1 MSCLFNSYD
10 PYFKQPFG
18 AVRAGQTVHLTL
30 CIPEELGYVDP
41 HLVLQKE
48 GKYDVPVHYRMKF
61 DGQTPHQN
69 HFSVDVV
76 LGDPGLYFYYFDLY
90 TDFRRIVR
98 GADNCGVVSWQ
109 EGESWQITVYEPD
122 FQTPECIKGKVFY
135 QIFPD
140 RFCEGIENKPMPF
153 PDRLYQADKHAEP
166 FWQPNE
172 TGGHLN
178 EDYFGGDLEGIRI
191 KLPYLREMG
200 VDYLYLNPIFEAH
213 SNHRYNTADYLNVD
227 PLLGTNEE
235 FEVLC
240 REAAK
245 YGIGIVL
252 DGVFSH
258 TGSDSRYFNREGRYG
273 EGGAYRDPNSPYR
286 SWYDFDPKYKGGYR
300 SWWGF
305 ETLPEVNEETPS
317 FVEFIT
323 GEGGVID
330 TWLRRGAAGF
340 RLDVADELPDEFIEK
355 IRTAVKRVSPEKFLL
370 GEVWEDA
377 TTKFGFDHRRTYLL
391 GKGLDSV
398 MNYPFKNSVLDFVKG
413 KPAQQEFLRA
423 DPLDSGANLFNKVVR
438 QLVGHIQTEACGTAP
453 QPCVNDTALAGDE
466 LHIGGVLFVHLGQ
479 GLEAPPAAVAAL
491 ILGVKIVPAAVG
503 GVGVAVSAAVTIA
516 AFAVEIAAVGTGV
529 AEHTVQHDA
538 NAVLGGLAA
547 EHLKLLVGAQQRV
560 YVEIVGGVVAVV
572 GVRLKD
578 GVEVK
583 VVHPHLPQIGQLDA
597 DAFQVAAEIVLVQV
611 AAGLVGLPEGF
622 GVFVGLIQPVRERHG
637 LVLNALAEP
646 VREDLIE
653 HLALDALRGLET
665 GIVDGDLPLFAFLPA
680 DNAAVVRPAVDAAE
694 VGVEVEVVEV
704 QARVVQRQLH
714 GKVVLL
720 GGLAVELHAVV
731 HRHVIF
737 SLFLEHQMRIDIAQ
751 LFRDAKG
758 QAHGLTGPQCAKG
771 LLEIGVVA
779 I

>member
-18 AVRAGQTVHLTL
+18 AVRAGQTVHLSL

-109 EGESWQITVYEPD
+109 QGESWQITVYEPD

-245 YGIGIVL
+245 YGIGINKKSKL
-252 DGVFSH
+252 EGV
-258 TGSDSRYFNREGRYG
+258 RIKNYFATSMVG
-273 EGGAYRDPNSPYR
+273 P
-286 SWYDFDPKYKGGYR
+286 
-300 SWWGF
+300 
-305 ETLPEVNEETPS
+305 
-317 FVEFIT
+317 
-323 GEGGVID
+323 
-330 TWLRRGAAGF
+330 
-340 RLDVADELPDEFIEK
+340 
-355 IRTAVKRVSPEKFLL
+355 FLM
-370 GEVWEDA
+370 
-377 TTKFGFDHRRTYLL
+377 
-391 GKGLDSV
+391 
-398 MNYPFKNSVLDFVKG
+398 MNPPFVKY
-413 KPAQQEFLRA
+413 LM
-423 DPLDSGANLFNKVVR
+423 
-438 QLVGHIQTEACGTAP
+438 
-453 QPCVNDTALAGDE
+453 AL
-466 LHIGGVLFVHLGQ
+466 
-479 GLEAPPAAVAAL
+479 
-491 ILGVKIVPAAVG
+491 LGVKEPKLEFEETNMAAY
-503 GVGVAVSAAVTIA
+503 
-516 AFAVEIAAVGTGV
+516 E
-529 AEHTVQHDA
+529 
-538 NAVLGGLAA
+538 
-547 EHLKLLVGAQQRV
+547 R
-560 YVEIVGGVVAVV
+560 
-572 GVRLKD
+572 RR
-578 GVEVK
+578 
-583 VVHPHLPQIGQLDA
+583 A
-597 DAFQVAAEIVLVQV
+597 DIIRMMGE
-611 AAGLVGLPEGF
+611 
-622 GVFVGLIQPVRERHG
+622 
-637 LVLNALAEP
+637 
-646 VREDLIE
+646 
-653 HLALDALRGLET
+653 
-665 GIVDGDLPLFAFLPA
+665 
-680 DNAAVVRPAVDAAE
+680 
-694 VGVEVEVVEV
+694 
-704 QARVVQRQLH
+704 
-714 GKVVLL
+714 K
-720 GGLAVELHAVV
+720 
-731 HRHVIF
+731 
-737 SLFLEHQMRIDIAQ
+737 
-751 LFRDAKG
+751 
-758 QAHGLTGPQCAKG
+758 
-771 LLEIGVVA
+771 
-779 I
+779 

>member
-18 AVRAGQTVHLTL
+18 AVRAGQTVHLAL

-172 TGGHLN
+172 VGGHLN
-178 EDYFGGDLEGIRI
+178 EDYFGGDLKGIQM
-191 KLPYLREMG
+191 KLPYLRKMG

-340 RLDVADELPDEFIEK
+340 RLDVADELPDDFIEK
-355 IRTAVKRVSPEKFLL
+355 IRAAVKAHGEDKLL
-370 GEVWEDA
+370 IGEVWEDA
-377 TTKFGFDHRRTYLL
+377 TTKEAFDHRRTYLR
-391 GKGLDSV
+391 GHGLDTT
-398 MNYPFKNSVLDFVKG
+398 MNYPFRN
-413 KPAQQEFLRA
+413 
-423 DPLDSGANLFNKVVR
+423 
-438 QLVGHIQTEACGTAP
+438 
-453 QPCVNDTALAGDE
+453 
-466 LHIGGVLFVHLGQ
+466 
-479 GLEAPPAAVAAL
+479 AAVAFAR
-491 ILGVKIVPAAVG
+491 GEDASAVG
-503 GVGVAVSAAVTIA
+503 EQIMSICENYPKPALDCAMNFLSTHDTERGITAIA
-516 AFAVEIAAVGTGV
+516 GEP
-529 AEHTVQHDA
+529 A
-538 NAVLGGLAA
+538 NGRDRYWQSKRMIPGD
-547 EHLKLLVGAQQRV
+547 R
-560 YVEIVGGVVAVV
+560 I
-572 GVRLKD
+572 D
-578 GVEVK
+578 
-583 VVHPHLPQIGQLDA
+583 
-597 DAFQVAAEIVLVQV
+597 
-611 AAGLVGLPEGF
+611 
-622 GVFVGLIQPVRERHG
+622 
-637 LVLNALAEP
+637 
-646 VREDLIE
+646 
-653 HLALDALRGLET
+653 DALR
-665 GIVDGDLPLFAFLPA
+665 
-680 DNAAVVRPAVDAAE
+680 R
-694 VGVEVEVVEV
+694 
-704 QARVVQRQLH
+704 
-714 GKVVLL
+714 VLL
-720 GGLAVELHAVV
+720 AYAMLYTLPGVPCVYYG
-731 HRHVIF
+731 
-737 SLFLEHQMRIDIAQ
+737 D
-751 LFRDAKG
+751 
-758 QAHGLTGPQCAKG
+758 
-771 LLEIGVVA
+771 EIGMQGYRDPFNRAYFDWNSTERRLRVPLSNLARLRRSCDAFDGGSMELVEA
-779 I
+779 SADVLHYRRVGKEQSAEIILNNGPHLIVRTAFGKQTEVNPGGFTILVEDNQPQHVGYFKYY

>member
-18 AVRAGQTVHLTL
+18 AVRAGQSVHLTL

-258 TGSDSRYFNREGRYG
+258 TGSDSRYFNREGRCG

-377 TTKFGFDHRRTYLL
+377 VTKVSYGARRQYAL
-391 GKGLDSV
+391 GDALDSV
-398 MNYPFKNSVLDFVKG
+398 MNYP
-413 KPAQQEFLRA
+413 LR
-423 DPLDSGANLFNKVVR
+423 D
-438 QLVGHIQTEACGTAP
+438 
-453 QPCVNDTALAGDE
+453 
-466 LHIGGVLFVHLGQ
+466 
-479 GLEAPPAAVAAL
+479 AL
-491 ILGVKIVPAAVG
+491 IL
-503 GVGVAVSAAVTIA
+503 
-516 AFAVEIAAVGTGV
+516 FLTGRST
-529 AEHTVQHDA
+529 A
-538 NAVLGGLAA
+538 
-547 EHLKLLVGAQQRV
+547 R
-560 YVEIVGGVVAVV
+560 
-572 GVRLKD
+572 
-578 GVEVK
+578 
-583 VVHPHLPQIGQLDA
+583 
-597 DAFQVAAEIVLVQV
+597 
-611 AAGLVGLPEGF
+611 
-622 GVFVGLIQPVRERHG
+622 
-637 LVLNALAEP
+637 ALA
-646 VREDLIE
+646 DLLLSQRLNYPQPLYYALMNLTAS
-653 HLALDALRGLET
+653 HDVARTRSALALDFDPRSRTRAQLAALDVTDAMAARGAQLQLLAAAVQFWLPGIPSIYYGDEAGMQGLCDPFNRAPLQMCDTQMLQWYAKLSALRH
-665 GIVDGDLPLFAFLPA
+665 AHPA
-680 DNAAVVRPAVDAAE
+680 LQRGEMERCYDTYRDMVQTLQERY
-694 VGVEVEVVEV
+694 GV
-704 QARVVQRQLH
+704 Q
-714 GKVVLL
+714 
-720 GGLAVELHAVV
+720 
-731 HRHVIF
+731 
-737 SLFLEHQMRIDIAQ
+737 
-751 LFRDAKG
+751 
-758 QAHGLTGPQCAKG
+758 
-771 LLEIGVVA
+771 
-779 I
+779 